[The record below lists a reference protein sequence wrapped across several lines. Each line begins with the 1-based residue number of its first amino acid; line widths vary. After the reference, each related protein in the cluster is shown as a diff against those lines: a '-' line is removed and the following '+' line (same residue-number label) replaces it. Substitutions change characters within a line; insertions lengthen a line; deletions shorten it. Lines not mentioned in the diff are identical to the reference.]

1 MAEKPL
7 KLFKRSDVTKNNDN
21 KTTHIIIHN
30 SVYDVSEFLNEHPG
44 GEEVLLDHAGKD
56 GTEAFEDVGHSK
68 DARDMMHK
76 YKVGELYEEDR
87 TKTAEKTIKDWSDKK
102 SEDNR

>member
-30 SVYDVSEFLNEHPG
+30 SVYDVSEFLNEVSVFLRIT
-44 GEEVLLDHAGKD
+44 GEELGEFVL
-56 GTEAFEDVGHSK
+56 HSLRK
-68 DARDMMHK
+68 Q
-76 YKVGELYEEDR
+76 GL
-87 TKTAEKTIKDWSDKK
+87 
-102 SEDNR
+102 N